1 MQLIMNSFFDEDPES
16 IVTNWAENV
25 RMQMEYPEY
34 YQMTLDN
41 PKSFLDILETCDSGE
56 MVKKAVHYLLCP
68 EEYADD
74 QEFLEE
80 MRDEL

>member
-1 MQLIMNSFFDEDPES
+1 
-16 IVTNWAENV
+16 
-25 RMQMEYPEY
+25 
-34 YQMTLDN
+34 MTLDN